1 VVGTKIVAKF
11 ASEGFILIQPNN
23 VPLATLQVFVSNAH
37 SMVYAFVR
45 FGNEWMPTFGK
56 TFRWCIAEE

>member
-1 VVGTKIVAKF
+1 MKIVLILIALAVVGTKIVAKF

-37 SMVYAFVR
+37 SMVYA
-45 FGNEWMPTFGK
+45 
-56 TFRWCIAEE
+56 